1 MVDVVIHFRGVG
13 PQRQQLAAV
22 PAVGN
27 YIFGPGA
34 ERRLWQVGA
43 VAIDG
48 AAVDVFAIEVSH
60 RSVGELAAAW
70 KAWGGQEAPII
81 AAVPAAG
88 GGIRGNPD
96 NVRGIRGRSS

>member
-34 ERRLWQVGA
+34 ERRLWQAAA
-43 VAIDG
+43 VAIGTKRRVADITG
-48 AAVDVFAIEVSH
+48 ARRLPCRCPPFAPS
-60 RSVGELAAAW
+60 
-70 KAWGGQEAPII
+70 
-81 AAVPAAG
+81 
-88 GGIRGNPD
+88 RGP
-96 NVRGIRGRSS
+96 

>member
-70 KAWGGQEAPII
+70 KAWGGSDPQTDSN
-81 AAVPAAG
+81 AG
-88 GGIRGNPD
+88 GTGGKCPGEENCCQTC
-96 NVRGIRGRSS
+96 